1 METTKEKHA
10 THTPGPWE
18 VYSCE
23 EGERHG
29 QVFAPDGISDGKTVC
44 DLPKSKLI
52 QPEDK
57 RKNHYFVH
65 SAEDEANA
73 RLIAAAPEMLKML
86 RDLSKVIE
94 NLESIGANLPYY
106 FKDDMSMSDK
116 LREVLA
122 KVEGG
127 EG

>member
-1 METTKEKHA
+1 MEATKEKP
-10 THTPGPWE
+10 TFTPGPWE

-73 RLIAAAPEMLKML
+73 RLIAAAPTMYEVLQEL
-86 RDLSKVIE
+86 A
-94 NLESIGANLPYY
+94 ESMELAKNYGYEKEHAMIQ
-106 FKDDMSMSDK
+106 
-116 LREVLA
+116 EVLA

>member
-1 METTKEKHA
+1 MEATKEKRA
-10 THTPGPWE
+10 TFTPGPWE

-29 QVFAPDGISDGKTVC
+29 QVFAPDGVSDGKTVC

-73 RLIAAAPEMLKML
+73 RLIAAAPEMYEVL
-86 RDLSKVIE
+86 REILHEADYL
-94 NLESIGANLPYY
+94 LPTTGE
-106 FKDDMSMSDK
+106 MI
-116 LREVLA
+116 REVLA
-122 KVEGG
+122 KVDGG

>member
-1 METTKEKHA
+1 METTEEKR
-10 THTPGPWE
+10 TFTPGPWE

-29 QVFAPDGISDGKTVC
+29 QVFAPDGVSDGKTVC

-73 RLIAAAPEMLKML
+73 RLIAAAPAMYEVLQEILAPCPVKGYL
-86 RDLSKVIE
+86 GKYDRRRTYNARKK
-94 NLESIGANLPYY
+94 A
-106 FKDDMSMSDK
+106 
-116 LREVLA
+116 REVLA
-122 KVEGG
+122 KVEG

>member
-1 METTKEKHA
+1 METTEEKR
-10 THTPGPWE
+10 TFTPGPWE

-29 QVFAPDGISDGKTVC
+29 QVFAPDGVSDGKTVC

-73 RLIAAAPEMLKML
+73 RLIAAAPAMYEAL
-86 RDLSKVIE
+86 RKLVACGISPMHLSQYHE
-94 NLESIGANLPYY
+94 A
-106 FKDDMSMSDK
+106 
-116 LREVLA
+116 REVLA

-127 EG
+127 

>member
-1 METTKEKHA
+1 MNLTKEKRA
-10 THTPGPWE
+10 TFTPGPWE

-73 RLIAAAPEMLKML
+73 RLIAAAPEMYEMCKLLEECMENIDG
-86 RDLSKVIE
+86 RDGWDASYELAKI
-94 NLESIGANLPYY
+94 
-106 FKDDMSMSDK
+106 
-116 LREVLA
+116 REVLA